1 MADTFLFAQLQPYS
15 LSGAGASIGDTSIT
29 LKSMLDID
37 GNTLSMSG
45 TFGSI
50 GFGTLEPGNGAN
62 EEQISFT
69 GLTNNSNGTVT
80 LSGVKSVAFVSPYTA
95 TSGLLKTHAGSTTFV
110 ISNTSGFYDRLSA
123 KDDDETI
130 TGLWNFP
137 NNSNYPTVGTTYVA
151 PTTDLQIA
159 TKKYADDLAIA
170 GAPKASTTTYG
181 IAVLSTNAVSAVAPI
196 VVGDNDP
203 RVPSQNEND
212 ALVGTSGTASS
223 LNRYVT
229 NADTSTTSTAGAV
242 VRATSGGKVDS
253 SFVSVTDIQTFTTAG
268 TSTWTKP
275 TNAKWVEVTVI
286 GAGGGGAAGSNGAA
300 TGGGGGGAYGFKR
313 FNASALSSTE
323 SYTVGLGGPGGT
335 QAGTNSGTA
344 GGFSSFGTT
353 VLLKAPGGSGGT
365 ATAGAGGVI
374 GNGDIVYVGGAG
386 GINGAAGVD
395 TANVPSPRGGG
406 GGGYNGGSPAT
417 ATAGGNGG
425 GFTTYYTKAGGAGGS
440 AGVNN
445 GTAAS
450 ATSSSLIYGGVGGGG
465 GGYNGNGTNTGG
477 NGGDGNLGGGGG
489 GANGT
494 GTSGGAGGDGMVVV
508 VTYF

>member
-80 LSGVKSVAFVSPYTA
+80 LSGVKSVAFVAPYTA

-170 GAPKASTTTYG
+170 GAPKASTTTFG
-181 IAVLSTNAVSAVAPI
+181 IAILSTNPVSALSPV
-196 VVGDNDP
+196 VVGDNDK
-203 RVPSQNEND
+203 RVPP
-212 ALVGTSGTASS
+212 V
-223 LNRYVT
+223 
-229 NADTSTTSTAGAV
+229 DTSTITSGEVQALAGTVGTPSSGNKYVTDSDTRLAGYGFFGDGSDGDVTISVDTTITRDMCYNSLTIQSGKILNTANYRIFVKTTLDNQGTIRCLGVNGATGSRGVAVSAGTMIGGANGGDPGAAQGGGGGSGGGVVFISARTITNQGTISVRGGNGGNATAGAGV
-242 VRATSGGKVDS
+242 N
-253 SFVSVTDIQTFTTAG
+253 TAG
-268 TSTWTKP
+268 SNGASVARSLISSGTGGNGGAAGASSAG
-275 TNAKWVEVTVI
+275 NGGSITVNSKI
-286 GAGGGGAAGSNGAA
+286 AQGAVDLLLPMFDGVGQLGGGAGGGGGAVNGSSSSS
-300 TGGGGGGAYGFKR
+300 GGGGGGQ
-313 FNASALSSTE
+313 
-323 SYTVGLGGPGGT
+323 GGVIVFIYKTMGV
-335 QAGTNSGTA
+335 SGTL
-344 GGFSSFGTT
+344 TI
-353 VLLKAPGGSGGT
+353 SGGT
-365 ATAGAGGVI
+365 KGTKDGASGS
-374 GNGDIVYVGGAG
+374 D
-386 GINGAAGVD
+386 GVD
-395 TANVPSPRGGG
+395 
-406 GGGYNGGSPAT
+406 GS
-417 ATAGGNGG
+417 
-425 GFTTYYTKAGGAGGS
+425 
-440 AGVNN
+440 
-445 GTAAS
+445 
-450 ATSSSLIYGGVGGGG
+450 
-465 GGYNGNGTNTGG
+465 
-477 NGGDGNLGGGGG
+477 
-489 GANGT
+489 
-494 GTSGGAGGDGMVVV
+494 SGLSISIQV
-508 VTYF
+508 

>member
-170 GAPKASTTTYG
+170 GAPKASTTTFG
-181 IAVLSTNAVSAVAPI
+181 IATLSTNPVSALSPI

-203 RVPSQNEND
+203 RMV
-212 ALVGTSGTASS
+212 
-223 LNRYVT
+223 
-229 NADTSTTSTAGAV
+229 STAVVAASVGDNTEIAV
-242 VRATSGGKVDS
+242 GSGNKFVTQTGFQKNAEKYAADSGGSDAYAITLSPVLPSHSTGMVVHFKAN
-253 SFVSVTDIQTFTTAG
+253 TAN
-268 TSTWTKP
+268 T
-275 TNAKWVEVTVI
+275 
-286 GAGGGGAAGSNGAA
+286 GAA
-300 TGGGGGGAYGFKR
+300 TLNINSAGAKTIVKGVNTTLDDSDILAGQFCTVIYDGTNFVLQNPAGANNVPLYKTDATHHDVSTTGTQTIAHGLGKTPKYVAINALLTRTSFSYGAYNGTTTASTFVYDDNTTVGSNTNIIQVGATASM
-313 FNASALSSTE
+313 FANASISVDSTNITLTW
-323 SYTVGLGGPGGT
+323 SKTG
-335 QAGTNSGTA
+335 
-344 GGFSSFGTT
+344 
-353 VLLKAPGGSGGT
+353 AP
-365 ATAGAGGVI
+365 
-374 GNGDIVYVGGAG
+374 
-386 GINGAAGVD
+386 
-395 TANVPSPRGGG
+395 
-406 GGGYNGGSPAT
+406 
-417 ATAGGNGG
+417 
-425 GFTTYYTKAGGAGGS
+425 
-440 AGVNN
+440 
-445 GTAAS
+445 
-450 ATSSSLIYGGVGGGG
+450 
-465 GGYNGNGTNTGG
+465 
-477 NGGDGNLGGGGG
+477 
-489 GANGT
+489 T
-494 GTSGGAGGDGMVVV
+494 GTCRFTWTAIG
-508 VTYF
+508 